1 MKYIYIF
8 TFLSLFLIGCSDRDL
23 TPGGE
28 EPSMSGDYEYG
39 YLTVTVMPTE
49 SGSRSDEDFV
59 VGSPEENKINTV
71 RFYFFDQEL
80 KAVKVKA
87 NGATYFDVNM
97 NASDN
102 DYNSSDKDKDPNIE
116 STVTATL
123 IIESPKG
130 DTKPYYVAA
139 VVNPTSSTPGLAE
152 GQPISDLQAPADYSP
167 TSGGFVMSST
177 VYKDKK
183 KIYDESSPGKVKD
196 DSKDSEIIAQLVHH
210 KIHGSRLDALEDPA
224 TIYVERVLAKVSAS
238 VAITSVDKE
247 DVGDNN
253 KITLSSGEVIYKLS
267 NSKIGVTTGEED
279 KNQDIYVKFLGW
291 NVTAARKES
300 RLVKLINTEWG
311 SDNNN
316 TLPGWTES
324 WNDVLHYRSY
334 WAINPTTTTMANDY
348 NFGPFA
354 AQTNGDSG
362 TFEAGEGCA
371 WNFGFGEKNDSR
383 VSYTYLQENAGK
395 ADDGTTADIINS
407 KVIVAAQLVDIGGN
421 PLTLVKWSGSIYNCT
436 TEAAKNSLLDA
447 LAYSTKLYIKKG
459 DKYVKLSSED
469 IKFETEKVNNADA
482 AYKEDASPRYY
493 VRIALSDINAVYAIY
508 KSTTTNDEGET
519 EVELDRGD
527 GDGYKYDDEK
537 VTQALESVGLI
548 KSWNSGYTYY
558 WVDIKHFGGDV
569 TTETPEGENGE
580 GESNKVVSDGIGKYG
595 VVRNHWYRYTFT
607 SVVGM
612 GVPVADPDEI
622 IYPEIPQDPPE
633 TYLGIELRILPWRKV
648 YQGGTILGK

>member
-49 SGSRSDEDFV
+49 SGSRSDEDFA

-102 DYNSSDKDKDPNIE
+102 DYNSSDKDKDSNIE
-116 STVTATL
+116 STVTATI
-123 IIESPKG
+123 IIESGKG
-130 DTKPYYVAA
+130 DDYKKPYYVAA

-152 GQPISDLQAPADYSP
+152 GQPISDLQAPADYSR

-183 KIYDESSPGKVKD
+183 KIYDERSPGKVKD
-196 DSKDSEIIAQLVHH
+196 DSEDSEIIAQLVRH
-210 KIHGSRLDALEDPA
+210 KIHGSRLEALEDPA

-247 DVGDNN
+247 EIGDNN
-253 KITLSSGEVIYKLS
+253 KITLGSGEVIYKLS

-291 NVTAARKES
+291 NVTADRNNS
-300 RLVKLINTEWG
+300 RLIKKINIGWRDVFDGWG
-311 SDNNN
+311 QM
-316 TLPGWTES
+316 G
-324 WNDVLHYRSY
+324 WNDSLRYRSY
-334 WAINPTTTTMANDY
+334 WAINPTTTSKAKDY

-354 AQTNGDSG
+354 AKTSGDSG

-371 WNFGFGEKNDSR
+371 WNFGFGEKNDAK

-395 ADDGTTADIINS
+395 LDDGTTADIINS
-407 KVIVAAQLVDIGGN
+407 KVIVAAQLVDKEGN

-447 LAYSTKLYIKKG
+447 LASSTKLYIKKG
-459 DKYVKLSSED
+459 DKYVKLGSED
-469 IKFETEKVNNADA
+469 IKFETEKVTDADE
-482 AYKEDASPRYY
+482 AYKENASPRYY
-493 VRIALSDINAVYAIY
+493 VRIALSDINAEYAIY
-508 KSTTTNDEGET
+508 KSTTTTAEGET
-519 EVELDRGD
+519 VVELDPGD
-527 GDGYKYDDEK
+527 GNGYRYNNEK
-537 VTQALESVGLI
+537 VTKALESVGLI
-548 KSWNSGYTYY
+548 KYWNSGYTYY